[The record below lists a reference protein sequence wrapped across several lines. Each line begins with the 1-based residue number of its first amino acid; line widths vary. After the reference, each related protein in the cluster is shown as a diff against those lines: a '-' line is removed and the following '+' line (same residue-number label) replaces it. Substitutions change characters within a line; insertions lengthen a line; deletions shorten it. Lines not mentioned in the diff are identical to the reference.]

1 MKSLFLLTFALAPA
15 VLSAQSQECIVRN
28 STLNG
33 AYVFTLTGTAGSP
46 VWAPFTGPVATM
58 GIYVFDGSG
67 NLQSPIAT
75 IAAANPP
82 LNVTPPF
89 AVKGTYTVNRDCTG
103 SLTLNFSPA
112 PDGHYNLVASPD
124 GRQIT
129 MIATD
134 KGDVLIATAT
144 RLEYRSN

>member
-1 MKSLFLLTFALAPA
+1 LKSLLLLTFALAPA
-15 VLSAQSQECIVRN
+15 ELLAQSQQCGRQN
-28 STLNG
+28 GTLNG
-33 AYVFTLTGTAGSP
+33 AYVFTITGTAGSP

-67 NLQSPIAT
+67 NLKSPIAT
-75 IAAANPP
+75 IATANPP
-82 LNVTPPF
+82 LNVTPPL
-89 AVKGTYTVNRDCTG
+89 VINGTYTVNRDCTG
-103 SLTLNFSPA
+103 TLTLFFAPA

-134 KGDVLIATAT
+134 KGDVL
-144 RLEYRSN
+144 